1 MYDTLRFRA
10 DAQHSSSQKVVNS
23 FLPSRPLPSPWSG
36 EEEAFNEEEM
46 LEIIDF
52 GHSERTT
59 HSTAA
64 NDSSSRS
71 HAIC

>member
-36 EEEAFNEEEM
+36 EEEAFNNTN
-46 LEIIDF
+46 IIPSTV
-52 GHSERTT
+52 HRTFAGAT
-59 HSTAA
+59 RG
-64 NDSSSRS
+64 DGVGGFDY
-71 HAIC
+71 